1 MRSAAEATLVG
12 KEPSHAIDK
21 GETMQV
27 RLRAAILV
35 ALLVP
40 LPGSALA
47 RLEAPGRLEIA
58 VPPDTASDVGA
69 LKRRR
74 SALLEALEP
83 GIAFLRSADP
93 REMGEHPQD
102 SDFRQDN
109 DFYYL
114 TGLETTGSWLVMFKP
129 AVGSGSIVLYVPEPN
144 AREEMWTGR
153 RGGTAEAVSQATGID
168 AVRPASQFKAE
179 IMSQLGQTHG
189 PTELTHIYIPFG
201 DQSSDVRAVAEAAM
215 EARRSIS
222 DLGKPLADLRVVKD
236 SLEIAR
242 LRRAIDITAAA
253 QREAMRAAEPGM
265 HEYELEAIV
274 EYVFRSFGAER
285 VGFPTIVGSG
295 PNSVILHYDRN
306 RRETEAGDLV
316 VIDAGAEYGY
326 YTADVTRTFP
336 VSGKFTPRQR
346 DIYELVLATQRAAI
360 AAVRPGATVWELERV
375 ARRYMRENSGELCG
389 EATCDRYFVHGL
401 SHWLGMDVH
410 DVGDYT
416 RPLEPGMVLTI
427 EPGIYLPDEE
437 LGVRIE
443 DDVLVTDSGNEVLSA
458 AAPKSVVEV
467 ESLMAERPRWVEPPT
482 SATR

>member
-1 MRSAAEATLVG
+1 
-12 KEPSHAIDK
+12 
-21 GETMQV
+21 MQV
-27 RLRAAILV
+27 RLRAAILI
-35 ALLVP
+35 ALFVP
-40 LPGSALA
+40 LTASVRAP
-47 RLEAPGRLEIA
+47 LEAPGRLEITA
-58 VPPDTASDVGA
+58 PPDTATDIGA

-93 REMGEHPQD
+93 RELDEHPQD

-114 TGLETTGSWLVMFKP
+114 TGLETPGSWLVMFKP
-129 AVGSGSIVLYVPEPN
+129 AAGSGSVVLYVPEPN

-153 RGGTAEAVSQATGID
+153 RGGTAEAVSRATGID
-168 AVRPASQFKAE
+168 VVRPASQFEAE
-179 IMSQLGQTHG
+179 IKGQLRQTAG
-189 PTELTHIYIPFG
+189 PTELERIYLPFG
-201 DQSSDVRAVAEAAM
+201 DQSSDVRALAEAAM

-236 SLEIAR
+236 SQEIVR

-253 QREAMRAAEPGM
+253 QREAMRAAEAGM

-274 EYVFRSFGAER
+274 EYVFRSLGAER

-306 RRETEAGDLV
+306 RRKTEAGDLV

-346 DIYELVLATQRAAI
+346 DIYELVLATQKAAI
-360 AAVRPGATVWELERV
+360 AAVRPGATVWELEGV

-389 EATCDRYFVHGL
+389 AATCDRYFVHGL

-410 DVGDYT
+410 DVGDYA

-427 EPGIYLPDEE
+427 EPGIYLPEEE

-443 DDVLVTDSGNEVLSA
+443 DDVLVTESGYEVLSA
-458 AAPKSVVEV
+458 AAPKSVAEV
-467 ESLMAERPRWVEPPT
+467 ESMMTERSQWVEAPT
-482 SATR
+482 PAAR

>member
-1 MRSAAEATLVG
+1 MR
-12 KEPSHAIDK
+12 
-21 GETMQV
+21 V
-27 RLRAAILV
+27 RLRAAILI
-35 ALLVP
+35 ALFVP
-40 LPGSALA
+40 LPLSAVA
-47 RLEAPGRLEIA
+47 PLEAPRRLETA
-58 VPPDTASDVGA
+58 AEPDTATDIGA

-74 SALLEALEP
+74 SALLELLEP

-93 REMGEHPQD
+93 RELSEHPQD

-114 TGLETTGSWLVMFKP
+114 TGLETSGSWLVMFKP
-129 AVGSGSIVLYVPEPN
+129 AVGSGNVVLYVPEPN

-153 RGGTAEAVSQATGID
+153 RGGTAEEVARATGIE
-168 AVRPASQFKAE
+168 AVRPASQFDAE
-179 IMSQLGQTHG
+179 IMSQLRQAHG
-189 PTELTHIYIPFG
+189 PTELERIYIAFG
-201 DQSSDVRAVAEAAM
+201 DQSSDVRALAEAAM
-215 EARRSIS
+215 EARRSIF

-242 LRRAIDITAAA
+242 LRRATEITAAA
-253 QREAMRAAEPGM
+253 QREAMRAAEAGM
-265 HEYELEAIV
+265 HEYELEAVV
-274 EYVFRSFGAER
+274 EYVFRSLGAER

-306 RRETEAGDLV
+306 RRKTEAGDLV
-316 VIDAGAEYGY
+316 VIDAGAEYSY

-346 DIYELVLATQRAAI
+346 DIYELVLATQKAAI
-360 AAVRPGATVWELERV
+360 AAVRPGATVWELEGV

-389 EATCDRYFVHGL
+389 AATCDRYFVHGL

-410 DVGDYT
+410 DVGDYA

-427 EPGIYLPDEE
+427 EPGIYLPDED

-443 DDVLVTDSGNEVLSA
+443 DDVLVTGSGHEVLSK
-458 AAPKSVVEV
+458 AAPKSVAEV
-467 ESLMAERPRWVEPPT
+467 ESLMNERPQWVEPRA
-482 SATR
+482 SAR